1 MDNLL
6 AIIRGGGDLA
16 TGVAWRLSRF
26 GVAVVVTELPQPLT
40 VRRTV
45 ALSQAVHDGAVDV
58 EGLRGEL
65 APTVEAAVELARAG
79 RYKTAAVIVSP
90 GLPDADTVE
99 ADIVVD
105 ARLAKRNIDTSKSD
119 AALVVGLGPG
129 FTAGEDCHAVVETMR
144 GHHLGRVFWSG
155 MAAPNT
161 GVPGVVGGHSSQRV
175 LRAPEAGIVRW
186 DSSIGEMVTAGQQL
200 GSIDGH
206 AITTPIDGLVRGL
219 VNPGLR
225 VPIGLK
231 IGDVDPRAYPS
242 ACREISDKALAIGAG
257 VVEAV
262 GWFFRPTAYSG
273 TE

>member
-16 TGVAWRLSRF
+16 TGVAWRLSRV

-45 ALSQAVHDGAVDV
+45 ALSQAVHDGSVDV

-65 APTVEAAVELARAG
+65 AKTISAAAELARAG
-79 RYKTAAVIVSP
+79 RYETAAVVVSP
-90 GLPDADTVE
+90 GLPGADAVG

-129 FTAGEDCHAVVETMR
+129 FTAGADCDAVVETMR
-144 GHHLGRVFWSG
+144 GHHLGRVIWSG
-155 MAAPNT
+155 TAAPNT
-161 GVPGVVGGHSSQRV
+161 GTPGVVGGHGSQRV
-175 LRAPEAGIVRW
+175 LRAPVAGIVAW
-186 DSSIGEMVTAGQQL
+186 NSSIGDIVTAGQQL
-200 GSIDGH
+200 GWIGDQ
-206 AITTPIDGLVRGL
+206 AITCPIDGLVRGL
-219 VNPGLR
+219 INPGLQ
-225 VPIGLK
+225 VPSGLK
-231 IGDVDPRAYPS
+231 IGDVDPRADPS

-262 GWFFRPTAYSG
+262 GWFFRPTAESG
-273 TE
+273 PR